1 MIIKKIQYNIFGWLL
16 LLGTIAAAEQL
27 QPDARP
33 LIVTSIKP
41 LAIIAKSAVGDAAE
55 VQYLMPAGQSPHD
68 FTLPVSAL
76 RKIADADLVIWIGGG
91 FEARSAKT
99 MSKLSSDKLLTAMD
113 LPLTQLQN
121 PETSENDDHSM
132 EADPH
137 LWLNPDNGNKIA
149 AEIQARLGLPPKEI
163 INRQYLSRLK
173 SELAAIDDKTYL
185 SHHQAYAHFAAAFD
199 LKPGL
204 SIRNASGGAQGAKT
218 QYRLRGSIEKT
229 NVSCVFVEPQ
239 YQDKDAAIIA
249 AEYGLPLVPLDP
261 QGLSQSMSDRAYSEF
276 IGTLVA
282 QFKACFQ

>member
-1 MIIKKIQYNIFGWLL
+1 MSIKKIQYNIFACLL
-16 LLGTIAAAEQL
+16 LIGVTAATEQL
-27 QPDARP
+27 QSDAKP
-33 LIVTSIKP
+33 QIVTSIKP

-55 VQYLMPAGQSPHD
+55 VQYLMPASQTPHD

-76 RKIADADLVIWIGGG
+76 KKIADADLVIWIGAG
-91 FEARSAKT
+91 FETRSAKI
-99 MSKLSSDKLLTAMD
+99 MAKLSNDKLLTAMD
-113 LPLTQLQN
+113 LPLTQPQN
-121 PETSENDDHSM
+121 PQPSENHDHSM
-132 EADPH
+132 EADSH

-149 AEIQARLGLPPKEI
+149 AEIQARLSLPLKEI
-163 INRQYLSRLK
+163 INRQHLSRLK

-218 QYRLRGSIEKT
+218 HYRLRSSIEKN

-249 AEYGLPLVPLDP
+249 AEYGLPLVPLDL
-261 QGLSQSMSDRAYSEF
+261 QGLSQSMSERAYSEF
-276 IGTLVA
+276 IGTLVS

>member
-1 MIIKKIQYNIFGWLL
+1 MIIKKIQHNIIAGLL
-16 LLGTIAAAEQL
+16 LLGVTATAAQL
-27 QPDARP
+27 QPDAKP

-41 LAIIAKSAVGDAAE
+41 LAIIAKSAVGDAAD
-55 VQYLMPAGQSPHD
+55 VQYLMPASQSPHD

-76 RKIADADLVIWIGGG
+76 KKIAAADLVIWIGAG
-91 FEARSAKT
+91 FETRSAKT
-99 MSKLSSDKLLTAMD
+99 MAKLSNDKLLTTID
-113 LPLTQLQN
+113 LPLAQPQN
-121 PETSENDDHSM
+121 QEPSENDDHSM

-149 AEIQARLGLPPKEI
+149 AEIQARLGLPLKEI
-163 INRQYLSRLK
+163 INRQHLSRLK

-218 QYRLRGSIEKT
+218 QYRLRSSIEKT

-249 AEYGLPLVPLDP
+249 AEYDLPMVPLDP
-261 QGLSQSMSDRAYSEF
+261 QGLSQTISDRAYSEF